1 MVLRL
6 NLRILGILLA
16 GFISMNIILSLVF
29 MGIILWQA
37 ETGAQRIIDNYGFE
51 EALIEGHFSA
61 QGYEVLPIEEG
72 ARGFRL
78 PSSMQKR
85 LPLELLDARRRISTP
100 GLTPRISWGER
111 LRQTKYHLGFSLEGE
126 TYQINFPLQE
136 GLSIFSNFMLV
147 IFVGQSLFII
157 GRIGKNTRV
166 IRKTLRPLSEMAETA
181 KNLQENMAKLGS
193 NPAGAELH
201 NLAGAIKTIDAR
213 KLHRRISVDSS
224 QNELK
229 DLAQAINDMLN
240 RINQSY
246 ESQVRFVSD
255 ASHELRTP
263 ISVIQ
268 GYVGLLDRWGK
279 HDEKTLEESIGAI
292 KSETESMKV
301 LVEQLLFLARG
312 DNETIQL
319 HKEIFDSCAVVD
331 EIIKE
336 TRLIDPNHVFETQLD
351 SPAYIE
357 ADQQLIKQAV
367 RVLVDN
373 SIKYTPAEE
382 KVTIRVFKEND
393 KVKIQVQDNGIGIDP
408 EDVPNIFNRFY
419 RSDESRARKTGGSGL
434 GLSIARWI
442 VERHGG
448 HFEVI
453 SRLDIGTR
461 TTIILPRTVE
471 AEKNPSIS

>member
-1 MVLRL
+1 MILRL
-6 NLRILGILLA
+6 NFRILGILLA
-16 GFISMNIILSLVF
+16 GFISLNIIISLMF
-29 MGIILWQA
+29 TGIILWQA
-37 ETGAQRIIDNYGFE
+37 ETDANNLIDSFGISMAVDRGF
-51 EALIEGHFSA
+51 FSA
-61 QGYEVLPIEEG
+61 QNYEVEQIEEVDEG
-72 ARGFRL
+72 IGF
-78 PSSMQKR
+78 PSFLQRR
-85 LPLELLDARRRISTP
+85 LPLGELDPRRRISSP
-100 GLTPRISWGER
+100 GLTPRISWEER
-111 LRQTKYHLGFSLEGE
+111 IKQTKYHLAFSLDGE
-126 TYQINFPLQE
+126 NYQLSYPLTDDLRVF
-136 GLSIFSNFMLV
+136 GNFMLV
-147 IFVGQSLFII
+147 IIIAQGLFVI
-157 GRIGKNTRV
+157 GRIGDNTRM
-166 IRKTLRPLSEMAETA
+166 IRKTLKPLAEMAEAA
-181 KNLQENMAKLGS
+181 KKLQEDMAKLGS
-193 NPAGAELH
+193 TPAGDELH
-201 NLAGAIKTIDAR
+201 NLAGAIKTIDAG
-213 KLHRRISVDSS
+213 KLNKRISVDSS

-229 DLAQAINDMLN
+229 DLAHAINDMLN
-240 RINQSY
+240 RINQAY

-268 GYVGLLDRWGK
+268 GYAGLLDRWGK
-279 HDEKTLEESIGAI
+279 HDEKTLQESISAI
-292 KSETESMKV
+292 KSETESMKT

-319 HKEIFDSCAVVD
+319 HKEIFDTCLVVD

-336 TRLIDPNHVFETQLD
+336 TRLIDPNHVFETELD

-367 RVLVDN
+367 RILVDN

-382 KVTIRVFKEND
+382 TILIKVFKEED

-408 EDVPNIFNRFY
+408 EDVPNIFDRFY

-442 VERHGG
+442 VERHQG

-461 TTIILPRTVE
+461 TTIVLPRTLDSH
-471 AEKNPSIS
+471 ND